1 MVAKFHEYNIVS
13 VDLETTGLSPH
24 DSRILLCQIGF
35 PDSQFVIDTRKVDL
49 GPILPFMASNNWLKI
64 FFNGKFDMQFLMKI
78 YGAQFRNIFDCYI
91 AERILFP
98 EKRGGQSFED
108 LALSYL
114 KIHLNK
120 EVRKSFI
127 GKSASEFS
135 EEQVKYAAEDVEYL
149 FPLYE
154 AHKQALAD
162 RQQTHIAQLEFD
174 LVPVIASME
183 LTGIP
188 VDKGKWREILADY
201 AVEQS
206 ETRLN
211 LLGLFFQKAPET
223 FSSQLGFFDQEDN
236 ATPEDTKPLNLGSP
250 AQVLKAFKSLGVNIP
265 NTTDRTIQL
274 VNHPAAK
281 ELTKYR
287 GLDKIRTSYGEASFL
302 EKVHPFTGRIHP
314 SWKQMG
320 TETGRFS
327 CKDPNMQQMPAKF
340 RSCIVAGGDWVLI
353 GSDFSQMELRILAQ
367 ESKDPVMLRAFQEGE
382 DIHTVTASM
391 MFNTPFDK
399 VTKDQRFVGKCVTG
413 NTLIDTSK
421 GLIPIEHLSNF
432 REVDKFINNIDLVVF
447 DSNKKRVKADSFY
460 YGGIQACKK
469 LTLIGGRVIEGT
481 PNHRI
486 KVMENDVPV
495 WKRLDEIFIGDT
507 VQLIE
512 RGFGDNPYQK
522 IKFNF
527 WSPTNTVFGKNL
539 PEIVFDE
546 AWAEIFG
553 VIFGDGNI
561 SGHSIDV
568 SGHLQDMDFLDNF
581 RSLCTFVG
589 LETTLKETRKDN
601 YKVHIGSRRL
611 RRFLDQFNVKG
622 PHIPSIVT
630 NSPLS
635 VVCSYVRGLYDTD
648 GWHSSDGI
656 GFCSQYE
663 TFIRELQI
671 VLGRLGIFSTIEK
684 TFNKTY
690 QKYYWKLLISSSADA
705 QRYSWLIGFN
715 SSRKRLNP
723 LGIINQKRSSKP
735 RKRNI
740 VKSIE
745 DTTQEV
751 FDLYVSEGNEFI
763 GNGLVN
769 HNTLNFG
776 ISYGMGI
783 SKLAD
788 TLTAETKKT
797 VSQQQAINLMDR
809 YKDTYKVAIR
819 WLGQM
824 GITALRDGVVETRF
838 GRKRYFSPAS
848 TSLSAQAYKAQIG
861 AIKRQGANSIIQGGN
876 ADITKIAM
884 VSLHNELKEYNFR
897 GSIILQI
904 HDELVVLAHK
914 TQSEPIKLLVEQAML
929 NAGQQLL
936 PDVPVIVQSYQDT
949 YWRK

>member
-1 MVAKFHEYNIVS
+1 MVAKFNEYNIVS

-64 FFNGKFDMQFLMKI
+64 FFNGKFDMQFLMKT

-201 AVEQS
+201 AIEQS

-320 TETGRFS
+320 TETGRFA

-340 RSCIVAGGDWVLI
+340 RSCIVADGDWVLI

-399 VTKDQRFVGKCVTG
+399 VTKDQRFVGK
-413 NTLIDTSK
+413 
-421 GLIPIEHLSNF
+421 
-432 REVDKFINNIDLVVF
+432 
-447 DSNKKRVKADSFY
+447 
-460 YGGIQACKK
+460 
-469 LTLIGGRVIEGT
+469 
-481 PNHRI
+481 
-486 KVMENDVPV
+486 
-495 WKRLDEIFIGDT
+495 
-507 VQLIE
+507 
-512 RGFGDNPYQK
+512 
-522 IKFNF
+522 
-527 WSPTNTVFGKNL
+527 
-539 PEIVFDE
+539 
-546 AWAEIFG
+546 
-553 VIFGDGNI
+553 
-561 SGHSIDV
+561 
-568 SGHLQDMDFLDNF
+568 
-581 RSLCTFVG
+581 
-589 LETTLKETRKDN
+589 
-601 YKVHIGSRRL
+601 
-611 RRFLDQFNVKG
+611 
-622 PHIPSIVT
+622 
-630 NSPLS
+630 
-635 VVCSYVRGLYDTD
+635 
-648 GWHSSDGI
+648 
-656 GFCSQYE
+656 
-663 TFIRELQI
+663 
-671 VLGRLGIFSTIEK
+671 
-684 TFNKTY
+684 
-690 QKYYWKLLISSSADA
+690 
-705 QRYSWLIGFN
+705 
-715 SSRKRLNP
+715 
-723 LGIINQKRSSKP
+723 
-735 RKRNI
+735 
-740 VKSIE
+740 
-745 DTTQEV
+745 
-751 FDLYVSEGNEFI
+751 
-763 GNGLVN
+763 
-769 HNTLNFG
+769 TLNFG

-809 YKDTYKVAIR
+809 YKSTYRVAIR

-824 GITALRDGVVETRF
+824 GIIALRDGVVETRF
-838 GRKRYFSPAS
+838 GRKRYFTPAS

>member
-64 FFNGKFDMQFLMKI
+64 FFNGKFDMQFLMKT

-211 LLGLFFQKAPET
+211 LLGLLFQKAPET

-320 TETGRFS
+320 TETGRFA

-340 RSCIVAGGDWVLI
+340 RSCIVADGDWVLI

-413 NTLIDTSK
+413 DTLIDTTL
-421 GLIPIEHLSNF
+421 GMIPIKNISKF
-432 REVDKFINNIDLVVF
+432 REEDNFSPIALTVF
-447 DSNKKRVKADSFY
+447 NQDEKPVKATSFY
-460 YGGIQACKK
+460 YGGYKPTKK
-469 LTLIGGRVIEGT
+469 ITLVGGRQLEGT

-486 KVMENDVPV
+486 KVIRNNQIQWVFLGDIV
-495 WKRLDEIFIGDT
+495 IGDQ
-507 VQLIE
+507 VLLVE
-512 RGFGDNPYQK
+512 REFKGRYQK

-527 WSPTNTVFGKNL
+527 WSTTNTTFGTNL
-539 PEIVFDE
+539 PEITFNE
-546 AWAEIFG
+546 SWAEIFG

-561 SGHSIDV
+561 NGHSIDI
-568 SGHLQDMDFLDNF
+568 SGHIQDIDFLENF
-581 RSLCTFVG
+581 RYLCSSVG
-589 LETTLKETRKDN
+589 LTTTLTKTRNDN
-601 YKVHIGSRRL
+601 LKVHIGSRRL
-611 RRFLDQFNVKG
+611 RRFLDLFDIKG
-622 PHIPSIVT
+622 PHIPTIVT
-630 NSPLS
+630 NSPSS
-635 VVCSYVRGLYDTD
+635 VVRSYIRGLYDTD
-648 GWHSSDGI
+648 GWHSTDGV

-663 TFIRELQI
+663 TFVRELQI

-690 QKYYWKLLISSSADA
+690 NKNYWKLGIHGYADIET
-705 QRYSWLIGFN
+705 YFKLIGFK
-715 SSRKRLNP
+715 SSRKALNP
-723 LGIINQKRSSKP
+723 KGVFNNKRTSRP
-735 RKRNI
+735 RNRNI

-745 DTTQEV
+745 DSVSEV
-751 FDLYVSEGNEFI
+751 FDLYVPDGNQFI

-797 VSQQQAINLMDR
+797 VSQQQAINLMER

-914 TQSEPIKLLVEQAML
+914 TQSESIKILVEQAML
-929 NAGQQLL
+929 SAGQQLL
-936 PDVPVIVQSYQDT
+936 PDVPVVVQSYQDT